1 MVYLLIIP
9 MTVPLTSCLEPCHQ
23 KTTSTLF
30 QSQKTKLCSST
41 SKKPSCRAAF
51 DPPLNQHQLDYFFV
65 QERGVSGLVLTI
77 SP

>member
-9 MTVPLTSCLEPCHQ
+9 MTVPLTSCLEPCHP

-30 QSQKTKLCSST
+30 QSQKNKLCSST

-51 DPPLNQHQLDYFFV
+51 DPPLNQHQLDYFLCRKEEC
-65 QERGVSGLVLTI
+65 QALY
-77 SP
+77 